1 MNILEF
7 ENKHFGVEDLKEILP
22 TMGHKLTVISTPLIL
37 ERTSDEFDQLFDKA
51 ISKCNYDAVFTF
63 NYSVVVSKCCNRHNI
78 PYIAWVYDS
87 PLMTLYSY
95 TITNPCNHIFLFD
108 SAQYLELKNGGIDTV
123 YYMPLAAN
131 TDRLDKLTLNKNIH
145 HVFDSDISFV
155 GSMYNEK
162 GNFYDRIYDKL
173 APWARGYL
181 DAIIAA
187 QQNVYGMNFL
197 EDMLSGTPDTNRI
210 LGELMRVE
218 PYTPNADG
226 IETPA
231 YTYANYFLARKVA
244 QNERTALLS
253 AVSEHF
259 TTKLYTHNKTPD
271 MPHVINQGAIDFY
284 DNMPYVFKCSK
295 INLNITLRSIK
306 NGIPLRCMDIMGAGG
321 FLMTNFQADFLNHFT
336 PDVDYVYFESK
347 DDLINKCDYYL
358 KHDDERMVIAENGH
372 KKVQQFHNYRIRLEE
387 IFEMCGLL

>member
-1 MNILEF
+1 MRRW
-7 ENKHFGVEDLKEILP
+7 
-22 TMGHKLTVISTPLIL
+22 S
-37 ERTSDEFDQLFDKA
+37 
-51 ISKCNYDAVFTF
+51 
-63 NYSVVVSKCCNRHNI
+63 
-78 PYIAWVYDS
+78 
-87 PLMTLYSY
+87 
-95 TITNPCNHIFLFD
+95 NHIFLFD

-131 TDRLDKLTLNKNIH
+131 TDRLDKLTLNENIH

-321 FLMTNFQADFLNHFT
+321 FLITNFQADFLNHFT

-358 KHDDERMVIAENGH
+358 KHDDERMTIAENGH

>member
-1 MNILEF
+1 MNVLIFEWKNFGIEDICDAFKDMAIKYKCISTELMRERKNEEFDNIF
-7 ENKHFGVEDLKEILP
+7 ENEMSIK
-22 TMGHKLTVISTPLIL
+22 
-37 ERTSDEFDQLFDKA
+37 
-51 ISKCNYDAVFTF
+51 YDCVFTF

-131 TDRLDKLTLNKNIH
+131 TDRLDKLTLNENIH

-358 KHDDERMVIAENGH
+358 KHDDERMTIAENGH
-372 KKVQQFHNYRIRLEE
+372 KKVQQFHNYRTRLEE
-387 IFEMCGLL
+387 IFEVCGLL

>member
-131 TDRLDKLTLNKNIH
+131 TDRLDKLTLNENIH
-145 HVFDSDISFV
+145 HIFDSDISFV

-197 EDMLSGTPDTNRI
+197 ENMLSGTPDTNRI

-306 NGIPLRCMDIMGAGG
+306 NGIPLRCMDIMGLAVS
-321 FLMTNFQADFLNHFT
+321 L
-336 PDVDYVYFESK
+336 
-347 DDLINKCDYYL
+347 
-358 KHDDERMVIAENGH
+358 
-372 KKVQQFHNYRIRLEE
+372 
-387 IFEMCGLL
+387 

>member
-131 TDRLDKLTLNKNIH
+131 TDRLDKLTFNENIH
-145 HVFDSDISFV
+145 HIFDSDISFV

-259 TTKLYTHNKTPD
+259 TTKLYTHK
-271 MPHVINQGAIDFY
+271 
-284 DNMPYVFKCSK
+284 
-295 INLNITLRSIK
+295 
-306 NGIPLRCMDIMGAGG
+306 
-321 FLMTNFQADFLNHFT
+321 
-336 PDVDYVYFESK
+336 
-347 DDLINKCDYYL
+347 
-358 KHDDERMVIAENGH
+358 
-372 KKVQQFHNYRIRLEE
+372 
-387 IFEMCGLL
+387 

>member
-37 ERTSDEFDQLFDKA
+37 ERTSDEFDQLFDKT

-95 TITNPCNHIFLFD
+95 TITNPCNHI
-108 SAQYLELKNGGIDTV
+108 
-123 YYMPLAAN
+123 
-131 TDRLDKLTLNKNIH
+131 H
-145 HVFDSDISFV
+145 HIFDSDISFV

-358 KHDDERMVIAENGH
+358 KHDDERMTIAENGH

-387 IFEMCGLL
+387 IFEVCGLL

>member
-37 ERTSDEFDQLFDKA
+37 ERTSDEFDQLFDAA

-145 HVFDSDISFV
+145 HIFDSDISFV

-306 NGIPLRCMDIMGAGG
+306 NGISLRCMDIMGAGG

-358 KHDDERMVIAENGH
+358 KHDDERMTIAENGH